1 MTKNRIEHDRI
12 FDGDEFSGTYVTY
25 GATPCGCITPFTC
38 EVEIHSLSDTRGDE
52 LRAYR
57 QMKKAHGRKLR
68 PLREDAFHEELFVIF
83 GPDLSPKR
91 AVAALEKLA
100 QNIRTEGL
108 LIGQV
113 ERDGDYFVETL
124 DGKIS
129 G

>member
-38 EVEIHSLSDTRGDE
+38 YVEIHS
-52 LRAYR
+52 
-57 QMKKAHGRKLR
+57 
-68 PLREDAFHEELFVIF
+68 
-83 GPDLSPKR
+83 
-91 AVAALEKLA
+91 
-100 QNIRTEGL
+100 
-108 LIGQV
+108 GQV
-113 ERDGDYFVETL
+113 ERDGDYYVETL